1 MAAVSEIDWS
11 ECPLVDTNSRVQSGA
26 PVLRGTRL
34 PVSAVVDN
42 YEYGLDA
49 AEIAFQFQV
58 SQESVESV
66 LSYAQSHRVARPV
79 R

>member
-1 MAAVSEIDWS
+1 MASLREIDWS
-11 ECPLVDTNSRVQSGA
+11 ECPLVETNSRILSGV

-34 PVSAVVDN
+34 PVRAVIDN

-58 SQESVESV
+58 SQRAVE
-66 LSYAQSHRVARPV
+66 LILMYAGR
-79 R
+79 